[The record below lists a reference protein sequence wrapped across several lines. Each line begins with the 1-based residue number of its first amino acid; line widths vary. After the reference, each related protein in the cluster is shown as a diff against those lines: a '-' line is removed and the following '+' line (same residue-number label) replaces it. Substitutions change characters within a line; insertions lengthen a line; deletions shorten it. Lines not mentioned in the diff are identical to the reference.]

1 MGSLVYVPREISQG
15 REACEVFQ
23 SIVTPD
29 VPATSSTKATASTND
44 TPAVEQR
51 TDDVG
56 VEKTRKLDE
65 AIAPESPV
73 LISGY
78 EEIAIERMTARG
90 LAARELTRASRG

>member
-1 MGSLVYVPREISQG
+1 MPCEISQG

-23 SIVTPD
+23 SIGTPD
-29 VPATSSTKATASTND
+29 VPATRSTKAKASADD

-56 VEKTRKLDE
+56 VEKPRKLDE

-90 LAARELTRASRG
+90 LAAREPARASRG